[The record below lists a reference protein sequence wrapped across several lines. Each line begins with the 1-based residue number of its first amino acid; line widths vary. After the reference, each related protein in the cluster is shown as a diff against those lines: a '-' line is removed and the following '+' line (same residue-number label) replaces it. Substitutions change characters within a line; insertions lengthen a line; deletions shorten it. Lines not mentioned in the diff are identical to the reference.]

1 MTDIT
6 LKINKYISDC
16 WANIFAEVCNAAV
29 YIDYCA
35 IECLHWYTAGKGYL
49 ALKDAGA
56 LAVYEFGMHHFR
68 YEQVRGTKKA
78 VIISTSGDPAFY
90 QRTIKMILAKNTFE
104 ACIVYCSVPCST
116 INSTGTFPVE
126 QKLNY
131 INLKRDIKTWMA
143 SGNLSKEPIVDIIY
157 IPIFIA
163 FLNKDLFVT
172 PPFGDMLPPLDAN
185 IPEDTLIKLNL
196 LAYSFFNLFDTI
208 NATVDVYSIG
218 RLSKHLAENL
228 ENYISSINQRSV
240 SSEVPEITVSLILV
254 DRTLDLCTATS
265 NSTESFLTKILRTLP
280 RLPHHDNDVAINM
293 LPAFGT
299 ITASLNSCNV
309 PGCLASMEKNM
320 MDLFISQKE
329 KMLLNKAN
337 QLLNDMV
344 LTRDSPK
351 LKTSTRI
358 SGRSLE
364 KVLNNIQITNSD
376 SLMTHIEKLQC
387 ILVIIETSISQTAG
401 QQELLT
407 SLEKLA
413 LQNLSVSRES
423 SSILLQLSNIIRTR
437 NHRGLDTE
445 NLLALLI
452 HVYAL
457 AGTQIRFSTQQERQL
472 AEAITDAIFEDL
484 QTLKENPFTST
495 KSTYQRTLLLSGAND
510 VTAARETACRLA
522 TRISDILRLIAEQRL
537 TLQDYRYFMP
547 NSQEEIRHTGIL
559 EQITKDMF
567 SDTRE
572 LRDLHKKSS
581 SLISAGF
588 NLLLGGKTKWYP
600 HSNPYI
606 LIYVVGGITADEA
619 KIVQEVAL
627 AHVGTKQ
634 SPSLILAGSRL
645 LNPLDVVEKIF
656 FS

>member
-1 MTDIT
+1 M
-6 LKINKYISDC
+6 YFS
-16 WANIFAEVCNAAV
+16 
-29 YIDYCA
+29 
-35 IECLHWYTAGKGYL
+35 
-49 ALKDAGA
+49 
-56 LAVYEFGMHHFR
+56 R
-68 YEQVRGTKKA
+68 
-78 VIISTSGDPAFY
+78 DPAFY
-90 QRTIKMILAKNTFE
+90 QRTIKMILAKNTFDV
-104 ACIVYCSVPCST
+104 CLLYCSAPCCTVS
-116 INSTGTFPVE
+116 STGIFPIE
-126 QKLNY
+126 QELNY

-143 SGNLSKEPIVDIIY
+143 SGNIFKEFIVDITY

-172 PPFGDMLPPLDAN
+172 PPFGDMMPPLDTN
-185 IPEDTLIKLNL
+185 IPNDTLINLNL
-196 LAYSFFNLFDTI
+196 LAYSFCNLFDSI
-208 NATVDVYSIG
+208 NATIDVYSIG
-218 RLSKHLAENL
+218 RLSDHLAENV
-228 ENYISSINQRSV
+228 ENYISSINQRAV
-240 SSEVPEITVSLILV
+240 SSEVPEIGVSLILV

-293 LPAFGT
+293 EPVFGT
-299 ITASLNSCNV
+299 ATESLKSYNV
-309 PGCLASMEKNM
+309 PGCLASVEKNM

-344 LTRDSPK
+344 LTKDSPK
-351 LKTSTRI
+351 LKMSTRI

-364 KVLNNIQITNSD
+364 KVLNKIQTTNND
-376 SLMTHIEKLQC
+376 SLTVYIEKLEC
-387 ILVIIETSISQTAG
+387 ILAIIEASTSQTAG

-437 NHRGLDTE
+437 IHRGLNTE

-472 AEAITDAIFEDL
+472 IESVADAIFEDL
-484 QTLKENPFTST
+484 QALKENPFTST

-510 VTAARETACRLA
+510 VPAARETACRIA

-537 TLQDYRYFMP
+537 TLQDYRYFMT
-547 NSQEEIRHTGIL
+547 NSQEVIKHTGIL
-559 EQITKDMF
+559 EQITKDVF
-567 SDTRE
+567 SADRTRE
-572 LRDLHKKSS
+572 LRDIRKKSA

-588 NLLLGGKTKWYP
+588 NLLLGGKTKRHP
-600 HSNPYI
+600 HSNPYV

-627 AHVGTKQ
+627 AHVNKQ
-634 SPSLILAGSRL
+634 SPNLILAGSRL
-645 LNPLDVVEKIF
+645 LNPLDVVDKIF
-656 FS
+656 FC